1 MSNPVW
7 YGTWAGR
14 EPVFPLSGEQR
25 STVAKRLTAAFVR
38 SAKPGRYY
46 DEHGLMLRVLPT
58 GAKQWVWRGTVRGK
72 RVDLGLGGY
81 PYTTLAEARQTAF
94 EYRKL
99 ARAGGDPRAA
109 AAAPTFEDALEEVL
123 AIQRPSWRPGSRSE
137 AQWRAS
143 LRMYALPRLG
153 EMPVDRITTADVLA
167 VLVPIWST
175 KRETARR
182 VRQRIGAVMK
192 WAVANGYRADNP
204 AGDAIAAAL
213 PQGGVRRKHF
223 RALPHAEVAA
233 AVEEVRKSS
242 TGISTRLALEFLV
255 LTAARSGE
263 VRGVRWDEIDVE
275 AATWTV
281 PAERTK
287 SGREHRVPLSRPALD
302 VLRSAEGVGDGSGL
316 VFPSATGG
324 EIAST
329 TLAKAVRDLGL
340 DCVPHGFR
348 TSFRVWCGDTGV
360 DREVAEAA
368 LAHVVRN
375 KVEAAYARGTLFE
388 RRREVMEAW
397 ASYVAGG

>member
-1 MSNPVW
+1 M
-7 YGTWAGR
+7 
-14 EPVFPLSGEQR
+14 
-25 STVAKRLTAAFVR
+25 AKSLTAEFVR
-38 SAKPGRYY
+38 SARPGRYY
-46 DEHGLMLRVLPT
+46 DEHGLMLRVRPT
-58 GAKQWVWRGTVRGK
+58 GSRHWIWRGTVRGR

-81 PYTTLAEARQTAF
+81 PYTSLAEARKKAF

-99 ARAGGDPRAA
+99 ARDGGDPRAPM

-137 AQWRAS
+137 TQWRAS
-143 LRMYALPRLG
+143 LRTHALPRLG
-153 EMPVDRITTADVLA
+153 RIRVDEVTTADILA

-192 WAVANGYRADNP
+192 WAVANGYRQDNP
-204 AGDAIAAAL
+204 AGDAITAAL

-223 RALPHAEVAA
+223 RALPHADVAA
-233 AVEEVRKSS
+233 ALERVRESIA
-242 TGISTRLALEFLV
+242 GIATKLALEFLV

-263 VRGVRWDEIDVE
+263 VRGARWEEIDIE

-287 SGREHRVPLSRPALD
+287 SGRAHRVPLSGRALA
-302 VLRSAEGVGDGSGL
+302 VLRIAEGFGDGSGL

-324 EIAST
+324 VIAST
-329 TLAKAVRDLGL
+329 TLAKAIRDLGL

-368 LAHVVRN
+368 LAHVVRD

-388 RRREVMEAW
+388 RRRRVMEDWGA
-397 ASYVAGG
+397 YVAGRHGNA